1 MNIFKQLV
9 LSLYSPK
16 AIATWRTQ
24 GIGKTILFVFLLTLI
39 SILPTV
45 FHLST
50 AITSGVEMAKETISE
65 EIPNFTIVDGELQ
78 TDESKPVTI
87 EKSDFTII
95 FDPTGEIQPNQLD
108 SSLNS
113 IAFLRNDFI
122 ITTAGTAEELS
133 YSMVTDMKITKD
145 DFVNFIDTMN
155 SMLPVIL
162 SVIII
167 AIYLFSSA
175 LKFIGIS
182 VLALIGTLL
191 NSNHSEKLKYRH
203 LWRIAAYSVTL
214 PTIFFMVMDIFQTA
228 VPFGFVLNWFV
239 SILVLILAIKEIPQ
253 SKELE

>member
-39 SILPTV
+39 SILPTIY
-45 FHLST
+45 HLNA
-50 AITSGVEMAKETISE
+50 AITNGVEMTKDTVSE
-65 EIPNFTIVDGELQ
+65 EIPNFTITNGELQ
-78 TDESKPVTI
+78 TDESKLVTI

-108 SSLNS
+108 TSLNS
-113 IAFLRNDFI
+113 IAFLKNDFA
-122 ITTAGTAEELS
+122 ITTTGTIEQLS
-133 YSMVTDMKITKD
+133 YSMVTDMAITKD
-145 DFVNFIDTMN
+145 DVVSFINTMD
-155 SMLPVIL
+155 SML
-162 SVIII
+162 SVILPIIFI

-191 NSNHSEKLKYRH
+191 NSSNSEKLKYRY
-203 LWRIAAYSVTL
+203 LWRIAAYSITL
-214 PTIFFMVMDIFQTA
+214 PTIFFMIMDIFQTA

-239 SILVLILAIKEIPQ
+239 SILVLILALKEIPQ
-253 SKELE
+253 SKELN